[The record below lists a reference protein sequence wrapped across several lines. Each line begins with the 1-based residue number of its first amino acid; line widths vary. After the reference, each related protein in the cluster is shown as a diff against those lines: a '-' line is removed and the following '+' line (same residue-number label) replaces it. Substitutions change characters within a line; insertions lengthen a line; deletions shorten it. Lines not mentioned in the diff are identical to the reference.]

1 MLIFLSKWLLIT
13 VKEARDGESSFILP
27 LRHCSADYIFSQEG
41 KCLYLQ
47 TLTRHVF
54 TQGCAAE
61 WMSDYTTRNTSFCLS
76 SYSEGN
82 YSTYHQELLSFVLCA
97 CSGTLSDVQ
106 VY

>member
-1 MLIFLSKWLLIT
+1 MGSLVSFYLYTTAALIT
-13 VKEARDGESSFILP
+13 SSPRKENVFISE
-27 LRHCSADYIFSQEG
+27 RSHATF
-41 KCLYLQ
+41 
-47 TLTRHVF
+47 F

-61 WMSDYTTRNTSFCLS
+61 WMSDYTTRNTSFCLPS
-76 SYSEGN
+76 NSEGN